1 MNKKKSVA
9 WLKLFSVIK
18 CMLSEEERPYPTE
31 KIRHKL
37 MESLESA
44 DGSKHLGPSLC
55 EFLEN
60 SVYLHCS
67 QNPHL

>member
-1 MNKKKSVA
+1 MA

-44 DGSKHLGPSLC
+44 DGSKHSVHPSVSSWKIQSIFTAPKILT
-55 EFLEN
+55 
-60 SVYLHCS
+60 YK
-67 QNPHL
+67 